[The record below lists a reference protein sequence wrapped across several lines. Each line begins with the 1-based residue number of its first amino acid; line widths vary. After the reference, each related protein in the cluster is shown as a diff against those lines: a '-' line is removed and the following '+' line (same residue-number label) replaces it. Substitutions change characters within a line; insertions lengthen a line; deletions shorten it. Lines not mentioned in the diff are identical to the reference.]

1 MFGISTI
8 IKLLLILLIIGSLL
22 AAGWYITSMREQLAI
37 SKNNTEKYEQAVI
50 DQQILIRQIRE
61 DVQSIQKANKELAL
75 VVQGQNKDLNS
86 LQQRFNKVKADGKV
100 RDIGKSAIRKTK
112 SVERIINNASKK
124 AIRCIELASGA
135 PLTEKELNEKPNSEC
150 PSLVNRIIATQ

>member
-8 IKLLLILLIIGSLL
+8 IKLVLVLLIIGSLL
-22 AAGWYITSMREQLAI
+22 AAGWYLTSMREQLAI
-37 SKNNTEKYEQAVI
+37 SKNNNDKYEQAVI

-61 DVQSIQKANKELAL
+61 DVQSIQKANKELSL

-86 LQQRFNKVKADGKV
+86 LQQRFNKTKADGTV

>member
-8 IKLLLILLIIGSLL
+8 IKLVLVLLIIGSLL
-22 AAGWYITSMREQLAI
+22 AAGWYVTGMREQLAI
-37 SKNNTEKYEQAVI
+37 SKNNSEKYEKAVI
-50 DQQILIRQIRE
+50 DQQLLIQQIKE
-61 DVQSIQKANKELAL
+61 DIQVIQRANEELAL
-75 VVQGQNKDLNS
+75 VVQSQNKDLDL
-86 LQQRFNKVKADGKV
+86 LQKRFNKTKADGTV

-112 SVERIINNASKK
+112 SVQKIINNASMK
-124 AIRCIELASGA
+124 AIRCLELASGA